1 LKKSLLASASLGAI
15 ALATGA
21 HAADMGRPVYE
32 APAPA
37 PIPFTWSGFY
47 IGANVGAVWGRS
59 SATDDPTKSSELWI
73 GSGTVGSVDA
83 NSTGIIGGLQLG
95 YNWQFAS
102 LVVGLEGDIS
112 FSSLDHTSPVT
123 TSPGGGVDSY
133 RSRLSALGTIRGR
146 VGWAFDRLL
155 VYGTGGVAFASLKD
169 EYFDP
174 PSVIGFT
181 TSPSSGVTGWTAGGG
196 IEYAFTD
203 HWTVRGEYL
212 HVEFPDRSAGVLP
225 FIRTAYTFTFK
236 DSLDIARV
244 GINYKF

>member
-1 LKKSLLASASLGAI
+1 LKKSLLASASFGAI

-21 HAADMGRPVYE
+21 QAADMAPRPVYK

-37 PIPFTWSGFY
+37 AIPFTWSGFY
-47 IGANVGAVWGRS
+47 IGANIGAAWGRS
-59 SATDDPTKSSELWI
+59 SATDDPAASSELWI

-83 NSTGIIGGLQLG
+83 NNTGIIGGLQLG

-112 FSSLDHTSPVT
+112 FSSLDHTVPVT
-123 TSPGGGVDSY
+123 TAPAVGDTY
-133 RSRLSALGTIRGR
+133 RSRLSTLGTIRGR

-174 PSVIGFT
+174 AIPFT
-181 TSPSSGVTGWTAGGG
+181 VSPSSGITGWTAGGG
-196 IEYAFTD
+196 IEYALAD

-212 HVEFPDRSAGVLP
+212 HVGFPDRSAGVLP
-225 FIRTAYTFTFK
+225 FVSTAYIFTFK
-236 DSLDIARV
+236 DSLDIVRV